1 MSGGREI
8 DRIGINGLVPID
20 IRSPGFF
27 WLVQPWK
34 DGRLATIDG
43 WGRFAEISFTG
54 ANRMAIRHLINFP
67 RVGLDRNL
75 LTWPGI
81 GLIASTSGKVHHL
94 AAIDDNKTKSHVP
107 LLSWV
112 HHEMDPR
119 LFDSQEGLVC
129 YPYIWNLNRNDVD
142 VQLFVYS
149 YREDRMVY
157 ESPERGFNVLPI
169 FAMDNQNV
177 LSYERSSREN
187 RFIRKCII
195 YNWRTKENIANDFTN
210 AIERYDISLISRHL
224 FNMHLGKRFLFG
236 YNNSSRQIC
245 KVTWDEN
252 YSDVTVTPLSY
263 LLPSEGMRFSD
274 FVISS
279 DGVWASTFVTGYR
292 GLRNER
298 LSKRAFFHLN
308 GRYPNG
314 ISMPVITE
322 DYETRQWDYSAFVNH
337 PVHGLCFAQEWHK
350 GRRQYLRLY
359 KMSDVL
365 AEINRRLL
373 EAANSV
379 IR

>member
-1 MSGGREI
+1 MSR
-8 DRIGINGLVPID
+8 LVPID

-34 DGRLATIDG
+34 EGTLATIDG

-54 ANRMAIRHLINFP
+54 ANRMTIRHLVNFP
-67 RVGLDRNL
+67 RGGQDRNL
-75 LTWPGI
+75 LTWPDA

-112 HHEMDPR
+112 HRERHPV
-119 LFDSQEGLVC
+119 LFDPVEGLIC
-129 YPYIWNLNRNDVD
+129 YPYSWNLYDNDVD
-142 VQLFVYS
+142 TQLFVYN
-149 YREDRMVY
+149 YKEDRMVY
-157 ESPERGFNVLPI
+157 ESPEKGFNILPL
-169 FAMDNQNV
+169 FGMDNRNI
-177 LSYERSSREN
+177 LSWERNPREN
-187 RFIRKCII
+187 TFNNNSII
-195 YNWRTKENIANDFTN
+195 HNWRTKENITNDFTN
-210 AIERYDISLISRHL
+210 AIDRSRIGLIIRHL
-224 FNMHLGKRFLFG
+224 FNLHLGGRFLFG
-236 YNNSSRQIC
+236 YSNSISQRC
-245 KVTWDEN
+245 KVTWNEN

-263 LLPSEGMRFSD
+263 LLPAVGMDFDHFVFSANG
-274 FVISS
+274 I
-279 DGVWASTFVTGYR
+279 WASTFIIGYR

-322 DYETRQWDYSAFVNH
+322 DYETWRWGDFGAFVNH
-337 PVHGLCFAQEWHK
+337 PIHGLCFAQEWHK